1 MRQQNT
7 LPNSRSKLIA
17 PNPAYRIAAKMT
29 VSAIILFPASCWVGS
44 LLIDYEVL
52 EPIRFSDYCFVVASS
67 IALGFLSL
75 APMLRVTNFGIPKN
89 PMVTSTDSQNATFL
103 GILLSGMTIRFIG
116 TIALVVLCR
125 YHIGTAEQT
134 VAVSALIWFVSLTMV
149 SVYATVAEVSRL
161 RFSPSGIDDAKMV
174 NSKPKTN

>member
-29 VSAIILFPASCWVGS
+29 VSAIILFPASCWV
-44 LLIDYEVL
+44 